1 MNKEKRAPAF
11 RRWAI
16 TAVIAPF
23 VAILVLRFGIGP
35 LLWPDSARMLGDVL
49 GKVFLLYLMVLAIVA
64 TILKVKAEHI

>member
-1 MNKEKRAPAF
+1 
-11 RRWAI
+11 
-16 TAVIAPF
+16 